1 MLDKYPALNLEDTMR
16 IMIRSK
22 PLFMARAKIVQI
34 MLTYK
39 AMKSQIEK
47 FRNIIEKF
55 TTYQILDHEM
65 IEIKDCSDLICQI
78 GHEGLCFI
86 KDLPLIHKFYEGT
99 DFIIEGQVIS
109 HTNFTLFYI
118 VGPDLVD
125 QIPDGQSQEGHKQL
139 QYL

>member
-65 IEIKDCSDLICQI
+65 IEIKDCSDLIC
-78 GHEGLCFI
+78 
-86 KDLPLIHKFYEGT
+86 
-99 DFIIEGQVIS
+99 
-109 HTNFTLFYI
+109 
-118 VGPDLVD
+118 
-125 QIPDGQSQEGHKQL
+125 
-139 QYL
+139 